1 MKENFAP
8 RLLAAFGALVLLP
21 LLADGCKTVGLSYQE
36 GGFAEVRATVAHEMI
51 LDSYQVVVVDLRP
64 NEEYWGPLGHL
75 AGALSVPLGSIEKRL
90 PELLPYKD
98 STILVYA
105 DSEDES
111 RTGSRILVA
120 AGFNS
125 IVRIRGGIR
134 EWIDLGYPTVKPPG
148 A

>member
-1 MKENFAP
+1 MMKRSPLLSCCGAL
-8 RLLAAFGALVLLP
+8 LLA
-21 LLADGCKTVGLSYQE
+21 LLAGGCETVGLSYQE
-36 GGFAEVRATVAHEMI
+36 GGFAEVLPTVAHEMI
-51 LDSYQVVVVDLRP
+51 LDSQQVVVLDLRP
-64 NEEYWGPLGHL
+64 TEEYWGALGHV
-75 AGALSVPLGSIEKRL
+75 AGALPVPIGSIEKRL
-90 PELLPYKD
+90 PTLLPYKD

-134 EWIDLGYPTVKPPG
+134 KWIDLGYPTVKPPETR
-148 A
+148 

>member
-1 MKENFAP
+1 MRP
-8 RLLAAFGALVLLP
+8 RAAALLATLAL
-21 LLADGCKTVGLSYQE
+21 LLAGGCKTIGLSYEE

-51 LDSYQVVVVDLRP
+51 LDSQQVVVLDLRP
-64 NEEYWGPLGHL
+64 TGEYWGQFGHI
-75 AGALSVPLGSIEKRL
+75 AGALPVPLGSIEKRL

-111 RTGSRILVA
+111 RTGARILVA

-134 EWIDLGYPTVKPPG
+134 EWIELGYPTVKPPEIR
-148 A
+148 

>member
-1 MKENFAP
+1 MKKRSATLLAGATCAI
-8 RLLAAFGALVLLP
+8 LLAAFLV
-21 LLADGCKTVGLSYQE
+21 AGCKTVGLSYSA

-51 LDSYQVVVVDLRP
+51 LDSQQVVVVDFRP
-64 NEEYWGPLGHL
+64 TDEYWGALGHI
-75 AGALSVPLGSIEKRL
+75 AGALPVPLGSIEKRL

-98 STILVYA
+98 TTILVYA

-120 AGFNS
+120 AGFEN

-134 EWIDLGYPTVKPPG
+134 EWIDLGYPTVRPDAP
-148 A
+148 

>member
-1 MKENFAP
+1 MKMNAAP
-8 RLLAAFGALVLLP
+8 RLLALCGALLL
-21 LLADGCKTVGLSYQE
+21 LSFAVAGCKTVGLSYQE

-51 LDSYQVVVVDLRP
+51 LDSNQVVVVDLRP
-64 NEEYWGPLGHL
+64 NEEYWGALGHI
-75 AGALSVPLGSIEKRL
+75 AGALPVPLGTIEKRL

-120 AGFNS
+120 AGFSS

-134 EWIDLGYPTVKPPG
+134 EWIDLGYPTVRPPG
-148 A
+148 Q